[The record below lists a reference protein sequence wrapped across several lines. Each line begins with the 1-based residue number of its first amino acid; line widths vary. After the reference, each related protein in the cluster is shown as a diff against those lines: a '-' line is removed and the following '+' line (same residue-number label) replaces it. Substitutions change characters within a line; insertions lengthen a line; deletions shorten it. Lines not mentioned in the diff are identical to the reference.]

1 VNFWV
6 IFPKSLFLLLNAGSL
21 RQAHAPMKCTPHNS
35 EAVALCAY
43 CGRALCADCAKIST
57 TQRMV
62 CSDDCAAA
70 LARNDKALQLILQK
84 SLQNAR
90 ASAFY
95 SYLCGGL
102 SAAGAVGAY
111 FYLPVPFLI
120 WFTAGC
126 SVVFIASGIWYGRIA
141 KKQTGA

>member
-1 VNFWV
+1 
-6 IFPKSLFLLLNAGSL
+6 
-21 RQAHAPMKCTPHNS
+21 MKCAAHNS
-35 EAVALCAY
+35 EAAGICAY
-43 CGRALCADCAKIST
+43 CGRALCAECVKPSANE
-57 TQRMV
+57 RMT
-62 CSDDCAAA
+62 CSDNCAAA

-84 SLQNAR
+84 SLQSAR

-102 SAAGAVGAY
+102 SAAGAVGAW
-111 FYLPVPFLI
+111 FYLHVPFLI

-141 KKQTGA
+141 RKQNP

>member
-1 VNFWV
+1 
-6 IFPKSLFLLLNAGSL
+6 
-21 RQAHAPMKCTPHNS
+21 MKCLTHHS

-43 CGRALCADCAKIST
+43 CGRALCPECVKPST

-70 LARNDKALQLILQK
+70 LARDDKAMQLILLK
-84 SLQNAR
+84 SLQSAR

-102 SAAGAVGAY
+102 SATAAIGAK
-111 FYLPVPFLI
+111 FYLPSPFLI

-141 KKQTGA
+141 KRQNP